1 MFYVLGFLF
10 IKKLKYKYSSYL
22 LRRTSKEFFNYVL
35 YVLMT
40 QDFKYKTTDH
50 CDQEGNS
57 PPYEKLDHRPNRL
70 TDPNQGY

>member
-10 IKKLKYKYSSYL
+10 IKKLKYNL
-22 LRRTSKEFFNYVL
+22 LRRTSKEFNYVL

-40 QDFKYKTTDH
+40 QDFKYETTDH